1 MTLEEFLTLPTHI
14 ADEITQ
20 APLCPLIFKQEYL
33 GDFDDDDKKIMP
45 LTRATA
51 LSTISAIT
59 SQLSQSDFL

>member
-33 GDFDDDDKKIMP
+33 GDFDEDDKKNY
-45 LTRATA
+45 A
-51 LSTISAIT
+51 LDAGNGSKYNISDNFPVVT
-59 SQLSQSDFL
+59 V